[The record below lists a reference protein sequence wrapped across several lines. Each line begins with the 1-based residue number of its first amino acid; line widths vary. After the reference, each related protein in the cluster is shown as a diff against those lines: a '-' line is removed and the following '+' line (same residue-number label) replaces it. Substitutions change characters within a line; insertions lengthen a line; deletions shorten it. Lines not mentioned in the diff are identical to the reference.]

1 LGGPLPAYFWSETRT
16 VLGDDIDPRTMTEAE
31 LVERVHE
38 HVFAEPCVFRAVQA
52 ELVIGP
58 SGVDAVRVHPVDLG
72 QAEPITRRGVPRVP
86 APAVAAAILARPP
99 APP

>member
-1 LGGPLPAYFWSETRT
+1 
-16 VLGDDIDPRTMTEAE
+16 
-31 LVERVHE
+31 
-38 HVFAEPCVFRAVQA
+38 VFRAVQA

-86 APAVAAAILARPP
+86 APSVAAEILERIASMSAALGTALDIVDGVGTIRS
-99 APP
+99 A